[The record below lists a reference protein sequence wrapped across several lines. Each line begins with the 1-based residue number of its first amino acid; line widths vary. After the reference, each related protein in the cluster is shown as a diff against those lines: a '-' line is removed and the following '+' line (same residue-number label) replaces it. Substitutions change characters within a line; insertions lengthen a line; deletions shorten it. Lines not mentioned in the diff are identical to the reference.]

1 MGRIEPLPDG
11 TRLLHVGPPKTATT
25 SIQASF
31 HASRAALAEHSVVY
45 AGKTR
50 HSRAAATAAAM
61 EKLSV
66 EFSPAALVQWEA
78 LAGQIAESD
87 ARVTVLSS
95 EGLSYANDERARRIV
110 GEVGGS
116 AHVAITMR
124 SPARMAPSVW
134 QQKVRRGS
142 AQPLSEWLEQ
152 TFARENGRLTAPHW
166 NRFGLDRL
174 IETWSAA
181 VGAEN
186 VAVVIVDPTD
196 HDAAHHAFEELVGVP
211 QGTLGQVPRMANESF
226 PYPELEMI
234 RRFNEA
240 FYAGGGT
247 RKEWLESIRRYGLF
261 EIRQARGVEFTGPK
275 VEAPRWV
282 AEQANEMANE
292 WIALLAEHPG
302 RVLGDPAKLLVDAS
316 SYEVETAPPADVP
329 IASAGLLA
337 HVMYDAAR
345 IRAEKKHEAK
355 RSKAATGAP
364 VPAAAAA
371 VVPPGARRRARSLA
385 RGVKRRLRAALR
397 ALAGRAG

>member
-31 HASRAALAEHSVVY
+31 HASRPALAEHSVVY

-66 EFSPAALVQWEA
+66 EFSPAALENWQV
-78 LAGQIAESD
+78 LAGQIQASD

-95 EGLSYANDERARRIV
+95 EGLSYANEERARRIV

-116 AHVAITMR
+116 AHVVITMR

-152 TFARENGRLTAPHW
+152 TFARQDGELTAPHW

-174 IETWSAA
+174 IATWSAA

-186 VAVVIVDPTD
+186 VAVVVVDPTD
-196 HDAAHHAFEELVGVP
+196 HDAAHHAFEDLVAVP
-211 QGTLGQVPRMANESF
+211 RGTLGQVPRMANESF

-234 RRFNEA
+234 RQFNEA
-240 FYAGGGT
+240 FYAAGGT

-282 AEQANEMANE
+282 AEQANEMANG
-292 WIALLAEHPG
+292 WISLLADHPG

-316 SYEVETAPPADVP
+316 AYQVESVPPADVP

-345 IRAEKKHEAK
+345 TRAEKQREAK
-355 RSKAATGAP
+355 AHKAKAAPRPSP
-364 VPAAAAA
+364 VAA
-371 VVPPGARRRARSLA
+371 VASPSNRRRATSLA
-385 RGVKRRLRAALR
+385 RGVKRRLTAAVR
-397 ALAGRAG
+397 ALTGR